1 MDFKTSIIKLSTRNE
16 QLVANFKP
24 EISVTSPGRVNLIG
38 EHTDYNAGYVLPTAI
53 DKNIYFH
60 LKKNGEDNVCNIY
73 SKTYDSFLQVFLTS
87 VKKSDTEWEN
97 YILGVVYE
105 LQKHTSKIKGFDC
118 IIESKLP
125 IGAGISSSAALE
137 CGLAFALNKLF
148 DLQLSKRCL
157 IELSRDAEHSFVGT
171 KCGIMDQFASVMS
184 EANHAL
190 LLDCKTLNYQLVPLQ
205 IDPYELLL
213 LNTNVS
219 HSLSTS
225 EYNTRRKECE
235 IGVQIIQSKYSEID
249 SLRSANLSILNE
261 FKDEMSS
268 IVYQR
273 CSYVLHENQRVLAA
287 ADALKTGRL
296 SAFGEL
302 MYASHKGLRNEYN
315 VSCDELD
322 FLVDFSKR
330 YDTVLGSRMMGGGFG
345 GCTINLIHKDV
356 ITTYVQDVSRAYKEN
371 FNIELSPILVKPS
384 NGTSFQTY

>member
-24 EISVTSPGRVNLIG
+24 EISVKSPGRVNLIG

>member
-24 EISVTSPGRVNLIG
+24 EISVKSPGRVNLIG

-315 VSCDELD
+315 VSCNELD

>member
-1 MDFKTSIIKLSTRNE
+1 MDFKTSIIKLSTQKE